1 MTGEVS
7 LTGKVCCVLYLNY
20 SAISCDLFGRQLV
33 TRKHFGD
40 QKYSLSQLF
49 SDLWDWCQ
57 YLSNDAPTLPL
68 TKYYSQLVVSEL
80 LSA

>member
-20 SAISCDLFGRQLV
+20 SAISCDRFGRQLV

-49 SDLWDWCQ
+49 SDL
-57 YLSNDAPTLPL
+57 
-68 TKYYSQLVVSEL
+68 
-80 LSA
+80 